1 MTLKRW
7 LQLAKLVKSM
17 TPHHSF
23 DVLSIADVTVFAKKE
38 IPLRTKF
45 GPVEG
50 DIQHLIDSD
59 QIKKHST
66 LPFYL
71 IDEST
76 YIDTSNE
83 RKLNGSIKRQ
93 KKIS

>member
-1 MTLKRW
+1 M
-7 LQLAKLVKSM
+7 LVNRIK
-17 TPHHSF
+17 HLF
-23 DVLSIADVTVFAKKE
+23 LDVKVFAKKE

-50 DIQHLIDSD
+50 DIQLIDAD
-59 QIKKHST
+59 QLKHST
-66 LPFYL
+66 LPSYF

-83 RKLNGSIKRQ
+83 RK
-93 KKIS
+93 KKIIV

>member
-1 MTLKRW
+1 MK
-7 LQLAKLVKSM
+7 
-17 TPHHSF
+17 
-23 DVLSIADVTVFAKKE
+23 VFAKKE

-50 DIQHLIDSD
+50 DIQHLINSHHM
-59 QIKKHST
+59 KHST
-66 LPFYL
+66 LPLYL

-83 RKLNGSIKRQ
+83 RKLIVIFLLFFN
-93 KKIS
+93 

>member
-1 MTLKRW
+1 MK
-7 LQLAKLVKSM
+7 
-17 TPHHSF
+17 
-23 DVLSIADVTVFAKKE
+23 VFAKKE

-50 DIQHLIDSD
+50 DMQHLIDSD
-59 QIKKHST
+59 QMNKHSMQP
-66 LPFYL
+66 LYL

-83 RKLNGSIKRQ
+83 RKSI
-93 KKIS
+93 S

>member
-1 MTLKRW
+1 M
-7 LQLAKLVKSM
+7 
-17 TPHHSF
+17 
-23 DVLSIADVTVFAKKE
+23 TVFAKKE

-50 DIQHLIDSD
+50 DLQHLIDAD
-59 QIKKHST
+59 QIKKHSL
-66 LPFYL
+66 LPLYL

-83 RKLNGSIKRQ
+83 RK
-93 KKIS
+93 